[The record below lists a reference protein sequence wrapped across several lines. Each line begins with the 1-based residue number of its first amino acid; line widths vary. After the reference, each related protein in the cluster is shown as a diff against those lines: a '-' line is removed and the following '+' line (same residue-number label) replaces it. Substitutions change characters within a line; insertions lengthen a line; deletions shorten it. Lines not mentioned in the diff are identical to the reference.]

1 MRTKVAVVAAITIAA
16 GVALAGS
23 PVQAAPAASGLTIWA
38 DQTRANV
45 LTSQFPKGFGGK
57 PLNVVVKDF
66 AAIKSELPTVAAKD
80 APDVIAMEH
89 EWVGGLVEGELLAPT
104 KLTADQKALFPANVL
119 SGFSYGG
126 KNYGVPVSYENVALI
141 TNAKLIKTAPKT
153 FDALAKKALKLK
165 KAGTISVPFA
175 VGQGANGDAYRMYPL
190 FAGLGGYVFGT
201 DANGAVDVLNVGVNN
216 GVFKAN
222 QPKIDSWNKT
232 TLIDSALTGDAAKNA
247 FVNGDSPFW
256 ITGPWDAATL
266 ASLKFKYRVSPV
278 PNIVTGIEPSPLLGM
293 KGFAVTSYAAQHKR
307 APLAKE
313 FLRTG
318 LTALPVQS
326 AFGGAAGRMPAAT
339 AGTPATTLVKAFG
352 VAGTAG
358 IPVPNVPQ
366 MSGVWAPL
374 GKAWATSTSGAAA
387 VPAKDAFAEAQLTIT
402 TSVG

>member
-1 MRTKVAVVAAITIAA
+1 MRTKVAVVAAVMIAA
-16 GVALAGS
+16 GLALAGTPAS
-23 PVQAAPAASGLTIWA
+23 AAPAANGLVIWA

-45 LTSQFPKGFGGK
+45 LTTQFPKGFGGK
-57 PLNVVVKDF
+57 PISVVVKDF

-104 KLTADQKALFPANVL
+104 KLTAEQKALFPSNVL

-126 KNYGVPVSYENVALI
+126 KNYGLPVSFENVALI
-141 TNAKLIKTAPKT
+141 TNAKLIKNAPT
-153 FDALAKKALKLK
+153 SFDALAKKALKLK
-165 KAGTISVPFA
+165 KAGTVSVPFA
-175 VGQGANGDAYRMYPL
+175 VGQGASGDAYRMYPL

-201 DANGAVDVLNVGVNN
+201 DANGAIDIANIGVNN
-216 GVFKAN
+216 GVFKTN
-222 QPKIDSWNKT
+222 QAKIDNWNKT
-232 TLIDSALTGDAAKNA
+232 TLLDSALTGDAAKNA

-278 PNIVTGIEPSPLLGM
+278 PNIVTGIEPAPLLGM
-293 KGFAVTSYAAQHKR
+293 KGFAVTSFAAQHKR
-307 APLAKE
+307 GPLAKE

-318 LTALPVQS
+318 LTALPVQT

-339 AGTPATTLVKAFG
+339 AGTPASTLIKAFG
-352 VAGTAG
+352 VAGAAG

-374 GKAWATSTSGAAA
+374 GKAWATSTSGPAA
-387 VPAKDAFAEAQLTIT
+387 VPAKDAFAEAQLVIQ